1 MQTVISQ
8 LAFTFVDDAVALA
21 TGFLGLCR
29 DLAVEAFNSIRRRM
43 LAPVERLARACDVGG
58 VIAAREVATTRSR
71 ARGANRHRRPG
82 PRGWRDRLNPFRG
95 LHDLT

>member
-1 MQTVISQ
+1 MQTVISE
-8 LAFTFVDDAVALA
+8 LAFTFVDDAISLA

-29 DLAVEAFNSIRRRM
+29 DLAVETFASARSRM

-58 VIAAREVATTRSR
+58 VIAAREAATLRR
-71 ARGANRHRRPG
+71 RHQATNWQTGPAPRR
-82 PRGWRDRLNPFRG
+82 WRDRFNIFRG